1 MKAIIILSLLAVLLQ
16 AFNLCEACIKTNEAI
31 QNSLIA
37 ITPTFLAKDVVQS
50 VCERQCKQCSMLR

>member
-1 MKAIIILSLLAVLLQ
+1 MKTIIILSLLAVILQ

-31 QNSLIA
+31 QHSLIA

-50 VCERQCKQCSMLR
+50 VCERQCK